1 MKKRF
6 AAAGTGLAA
15 GALAAVMA
23 MNAFAAQITED
34 KAKSI
39 ALEHAGRTSD
49 QVTYIRSLSG
59 SDDGWMVYDV
69 KFLTADYKE
78 YDYEINAADGMILS
92 VEYEAKA
99 PAAYRNNSAPVSLD
113 RAKELCLEH
122 AGQKADNVTFVK
134 LENEY
139 EHGRTV
145 YDIDF
150 CTADYKEYKYEVN
163 GNTGE
168 ITGWEYD
175 IKKSLSQ
182 NAADGASQQTGAV
195 SGIEAA
201 KAIAVKQ
208 AGLNLSDVAWGEVE
222 TDYEDG
228 RMIYEGKF
236 FHGTMEYEFEID
248 AATGQVRKWEME
260 SMYD

>member
-1 MKKRF
+1 M
-6 AAAGTGLAA
+6 
-15 GALAAVMA
+15 
-23 MNAFAAQITED
+23 
-34 KAKSI
+34 
-39 ALEHAGRTSD
+39 
-49 QVTYIRSLSG
+49 
-59 SDDGWMVYDV
+59 
-69 KFLTADYKE
+69 
-78 YDYEINAADGMILS
+78 
-92 VEYEAKA
+92 
-99 PAAYRNNSAPVSLD
+99 
-113 RAKELCLEH
+113 
-122 AGQKADNVTFVK
+122 TFVK

>member
-1 MKKRF
+1 MLKQ
-6 AAAGTGLAA
+6 TC
-15 GALAAVMA
+15 
-23 MNAFAAQITED
+23 E
-34 KAKSI
+34 
-39 ALEHAGRTSD
+39 RT
-49 QVTYIRSLSG
+49 Q
-59 SDDGWMVYDV
+59 DV
-69 KFLTADYKE
+69 
-78 YDYEINAADGMILS
+78 
-92 VEYEAKA
+92 
-99 PAAYRNNSAPVSLD
+99 
-113 RAKELCLEH
+113 
-122 AGQKADNVTFVK
+122 
-134 LENEY
+134 
-139 EHGRTV
+139 
-145 YDIDF
+145 
-150 CTADYKEYKYEVN
+150 YKEYKYEVN

>member
-15 GALAAVMA
+15 GALAAMMA
-23 MNAFAAQITED
+23 MNTFAAQITED

-49 QVTYIRSLSG
+49 QVIYIRSLIG
-59 SDDGWMVYDV
+59 SDDGWVVYDV

-78 YDYEINAADGMILS
+78 YE
-92 VEYEAKA
+92 
-99 PAAYRNNSAPVSLD
+99 
-113 RAKELCLEH
+113 
-122 AGQKADNVTFVK
+122 
-134 LENEY
+134 
-139 EHGRTV
+139 
-145 YDIDF
+145 
-150 CTADYKEYKYEVN
+150 YEVN

-175 IKKSLSQ
+175 IKKSLAGD
-182 NAADGASQQTGAV
+182 AAGGASQQTKAV

-208 AGLNLSDVAWGEVE
+208 AGLSLSDVAWGEVE

-228 RMIYEGKF
+228 RMVYEGEF
-236 FHGTMEYEFEID
+236 FYGAMEYEFEID
-248 AATGQVRKWEME
+248 AATGQMRKWEME